1 MSNYELHFFNKKA
14 REIVTMRIAEGT
26 RAEMAKEMNS
36 RLQTDK
42 DNHYSIYFG
51 KDLVSSTMNG
61 GALPHVWQG
70 FERKKHE
77 DGSRKWSTG
86 GRKQAG
92 LR

>member
-1 MSNYELHFFNKKA
+1 MSKYELFSFNRKA
-14 REIVTMRIAEGT
+14 KDIVLMRVADGT
-26 RAEMAKEMNS
+26 HAEMSKEMNS

-42 DNHYSIYFG
+42 DNHYSIYRG
-51 KDLVSSTMNG
+51 QNLISSTMNG

-70 FERKKHE
+70 FERKKLE